1 MEDVGRYFWYKEL
14 KISTAHFL
22 EVRYGYNLQM
32 GYKSDS
38 VY

>member
-1 MEDVGRYFWYKEL
+1 MEDVGRYFWYKL